1 MAGLGYIRQETTT
14 RQFFITTNITT
25 MDAEEINLRR
35 GSSATAEL
43 SFTDATFRDL
53 MHIKDSQGNIE
64 VSFGEVHP
72 RTKMT
77 IGEDTFFGTQY
88 RGYFEDPGLSRLGS
102 IQEDNIGNTRQGGWL
117 LSGVSQGA
125 KTDWLAEVN
134 GNLRWIIV
142 DSSGSQNISTDASSQ
157 VWTELRFYDDDDETT
172 VIATKSYGSW
182 NSSGKYWYWHSS
194 IRPFGENS
202 GNRYVE
208 LV

>member
-1 MAGLGYIRQETTT
+1 MAGLGYIRKEATT

-25 MDAEEINLRR
+25 MDAEEINIRR

-64 VSFGEVHP
+64 VSFGEVHT
-72 RTKMT
+72 RTRMT
-77 IGEDTFFGTQY
+77 IGEDTYFGTQY
-88 RGYFEDPGLSRLGS
+88 RGYFEDPALNRYGS

-117 LSGVSQGA
+117 LASVSQGA
-125 KTDWLAEVN
+125 KIDWLAEVN
-134 GNLRWIIV
+134 GSLRWIIK
-142 DSSGSQNISTDASSQ
+142 DSSGSQNINTDASSQ
-157 VWTELRFYDDDDETT
+157 VWTELRFYDDEDETT
-172 VIATKSYGSW
+172 VVATKSYGSW